1 MKTWKIRGLALAACL
16 AFVTTACES
25 KNDDVADRRPTA
37 TVAVTGADGRGDAD
51 NGGVSYGAEDAASET
66 AYKSEARESNR
77 RDASDNEGS
86 DRKSDKKDKS
96 HKKGESGQKDKSDKK
111 HESEK
116 EGKPEQKDKSDKKG
130 DSEREGESGQ
140 KDKLHKK
147 GESDKREGG
156 KAGSG
161 ASKISTSGNYYFDDD
176 DDEIVTPDGTLVGED
191 DPVTVVKAHNGV
203 ARIFS
208 SGGTVR
214 VEGDV
219 EEIAV
224 YGSDVDVVADSAA
237 KVRIL
242 GSDVDVFVRSVS
254 SVRFDGSDND
264 VRWTDGPM
272 PSVTDNGAENE
283 IRRARPAPAR

>member
-37 TVAVTGADGRGDAD
+37 TVAVTGADGRDAD
-51 NGGVSYGAEDAASET
+51 NGGVSYGADDAASET

-86 DRKSDKKDKS
+86 GRKLDKKGEPDQKDKS
-96 HKKGESGQKDKSDKK
+96 HKKGES
-111 HESEK
+111 
-116 EGKPEQKDKSDKKG
+116 
-130 DSEREGESGQ
+130 
-140 KDKLHKK
+140 
-147 GESDKREGG
+147 DKRKGG

-161 ASKISTSGNYYFDDD
+161 SSERSASRNYYLDDD
-176 DDEIVTPDGTLVGED
+176 DDEIVTPDGTLIGED
-191 DPVTVVKAHNGV
+191 DPVTVVKAHDGV
-203 ARIFS
+203 ARISS
-208 SGGTVR
+208 SGGIVR

-283 IRRARPAPAR
+283 IRRARPVPAR

>member
-37 TVAVTGADGRGDAD
+37 TVAVTGADGRDAD
-51 NGGVSYGAEDAASET
+51 NGGVSYGADDAASET
-66 AYKSEARESNR
+66 AHKSEARESNR

-86 DRKSDKKDKS
+86 DRKSDKIDKS
-96 HKKGESGQKDKSDKK
+96 HKKGES
-111 HESEK
+111 
-116 EGKPEQKDKSDKKG
+116 EQKDKSDKKG

-140 KDKLHKK
+140 KDK
-147 GESDKREGG
+147 SDKREGG
-156 KAGSG
+156 KAGPGSSERS
-161 ASKISTSGNYYFDDD
+161 ASGNYYFDDD
-176 DDEIVTPDGTLVGED
+176 DDEIVTPDGTLIGED
-191 DPVTVVKAHNGV
+191 DPVTVVKAPNGV
-203 ARIFS
+203 ARISS
-208 SGGTVR
+208 SGGIVR

-219 EEIAV
+219 KEIVV
-224 YGSDVDVVADSAA
+224 YGSDVVADSAA

-272 PSVTDNGAENE
+272 PSATDNGAENE

>member
-25 KNDDVADRRPTA
+25 KNVDVADRRPTA
-37 TVAVTGADGRGDAD
+37 TVALTEADGRGGAGH
-51 NGGVSYGAEDAASET
+51 GGDSYGSDDAASET
-66 AYKSEARESNR
+66 AYKSEARESDR
-77 RDASDNEGS
+77 RNASDDERS
-86 DRKSDKKDKS
+86 DRKSDK
-96 HKKGESGQKDKSDKK
+96 KDKSDKK

-116 EGKPEQKDKSDKKG
+116 EGKPEQKDKS
-130 DSEREGESGQ
+130 
-140 KDKLHKK
+140 HKK

-156 KAGSG
+156 KAGPGSSERS
-161 ASKISTSGNYYFDDD
+161 ASGNYYFDDD
-176 DDEIVTPDGTLVGED
+176 DDEIVTPDGTLIGED

-203 ARIFS
+203 ARISF
-208 SGGTVR
+208 SGGIVR

-219 EEIAV
+219 KEIAV

-237 KVRIL
+237 KVRVL

-254 SVRFDGSDND
+254 SVHFDGSDND

-272 PSVTDNGAENE
+272 PSATDNGAENE

>member
-25 KNDDVADRRPTA
+25 KNVDVADRRPTA
-37 TVAVTGADGRGDAD
+37 TVALTEADGRGGAG
-51 NGGVSYGAEDAASET
+51 NGGDSYGSDDAASET

-77 RDASDNEGS
+77 RDALDEEKS
-86 DRKSDKKDKS
+86 DRKSDQKDKSDKKGKSDKKDESDKKDKS
-96 HKKGESGQKDKSDKK
+96 DKKGESGQKDKSDK
-111 HESEK
+111 
-116 EGKPEQKDKSDKKG
+116 
-130 DSEREGESGQ
+130 
-140 KDKLHKK
+140 
-147 GESDKREGG
+147 REGG

-161 ASKISTSGNYYFDDD
+161 SSERSASGNYYFDDD
-176 DDEIVTPDGTLVGED
+176 DDEIVTPDGTLIGED

-203 ARIFS
+203 ARISS
-208 SGGTVR
+208 SGGIVR

-219 EEIAV
+219 EEIDV

-237 KVRIL
+237 KVRIS
-242 GSDVDVFVRSVS
+242 GADVDIFVRSVS
-254 SVRFDGSDND
+254 SVHFDGSDND
-264 VRWTDGPM
+264 VRWTEGPM

>member
-37 TVAVTGADGRGDAD
+37 TVAVTGADGRDAD
-51 NGGVSYGAEDAASET
+51 NGGVSYGADDAASET

-86 DRKSDKKDKS
+86 DRKSDKKDES
-96 HKKGESGQKDKSDKK
+96 HKKGESGQKDKS
-111 HESEK
+111 
-116 EGKPEQKDKSDKKG
+116 
-130 DSEREGESGQ
+130 
-140 KDKLHKK
+140 HKRK
-147 GESDKREGG
+147 GG

-161 ASKISTSGNYYFDDD
+161 SSERSASRNYYLDDD
-176 DDEIVTPDGTLVGED
+176 DDEIVTPDGTLIGED

-203 ARIFS
+203 ARISS
-208 SGGTVR
+208 SGGIVR

-283 IRRARPAPAR
+283 IRRARPVPAR

>member
-37 TVAVTGADGRGDAD
+37 TVALTEADGRGDAD
-51 NGGVSYGAEDAASET
+51 NGGVSYGADDAASET

-86 DRKSDKKDKS
+86 DRKSDKKDES
-96 HKKGESGQKDKSDKK
+96 HKKGESGQKDKS
-111 HESEK
+111 
-116 EGKPEQKDKSDKKG
+116 
-130 DSEREGESGQ
+130 
-140 KDKLHKK
+140 HKK
-147 GESDKREGG
+147 GESDKRESG

-161 ASKISTSGNYYFDDD
+161 SSEKSASRNYYFDDD
-176 DDEIVTPDGTLVGED
+176 DDEIVTPDGTFVGED

-203 ARIFS
+203 APISS
-208 SGGTVR
+208 SGGIVR

-219 EEIAV
+219 KEIDV

-237 KVRIL
+237 KVRIS
-242 GSDVDVFVRSVS
+242 GADVDVFVRSVS
-254 SVRFDGSDND
+254 SVHFDGSDND

>member
-37 TVAVTGADGRGDAD
+37 TVALTEADGRGVAG
-51 NGGVSYGAEDAASET
+51 NGGVSYGADDAASET

-86 DRKSDKKDKS
+86 DRKSDKK
-96 HKKGESGQKDKSDKK
+96 GEPGQKDKS
-111 HESEK
+111 
-116 EGKPEQKDKSDKKG
+116 
-130 DSEREGESGQ
+130 
-140 KDKLHKK
+140 HKK

-161 ASKISTSGNYYFDDD
+161 TSKRSASRNYYLDDD
-176 DDEIVTPDGTLVGED
+176 DDEIVTPDGTLIGED

-203 ARIFS
+203 ARISS
-208 SGGTVR
+208 SGGIVR

>member
-37 TVAVTGADGRGDAD
+37 TVAVTGADGRDAD
-51 NGGVSYGAEDAASET
+51 NGGVSYGADNAASET

-86 DRKSDKKDKS
+86 DRKSDKKDES
-96 HKKGESGQKDKSDKK
+96 HKKGESGQKDKLHK
-111 HESEK
+111 
-116 EGKPEQKDKSDKKG
+116 KDKS
-130 DSEREGESGQ
+130 
-140 KDKLHKK
+140 H
-147 GESDKREGG
+147 KREDG

-161 ASKISTSGNYYFDDD
+161 SSERSASGNYYFDDD
-176 DDEIVTPDGTLVGED
+176 DDEIVTPDGTFVGED
-191 DPVTVVKAHNGV
+191 DPVTVVKAHDGV
-203 ARIFS
+203 ARISS
-208 SGGTVR
+208 SGGIVR

>member
-37 TVAVTGADGRGDAD
+37 TVAVTGADGRDAD
-51 NGGVSYGAEDAASET
+51 NGGVSYGADDAASET

-77 RDASDNEGS
+77 RDVSDDERS

-96 HKKGESGQKDKSDKK
+96 DKK
-111 HESEK
+111 
-116 EGKPEQKDKSDKKG
+116 GKPEQKDKS
-130 DSEREGESGQ
+130 
-140 KDKLHKK
+140 HKK

-161 ASKISTSGNYYFDDD
+161 SSERSASRNYYFDDD
-176 DDEIVTPDGTLVGED
+176 DDEIVTPDGTLIGED
-191 DPVTVVKAHNGV
+191 DPVTVVKAPNGV
-203 ARIFS
+203 ARISS
-208 SGGTVR
+208 SGGIVR

-219 EEIAV
+219 KEIAV

-272 PSVTDNGAENE
+272 PSATDNGAENE
-283 IRRARPAPAR
+283 IRRARPVPAR

>member
-25 KNDDVADRRPTA
+25 KNVDVADRRPTA
-37 TVAVTGADGRGDAD
+37 TVALTEADGRGGAG
-51 NGGVSYGAEDAASET
+51 NGGDSYGSDDAASET

-77 RDASDNEGS
+77 RDASDDERS
-86 DRKSDKKDKS
+86 DRKSDK
-96 HKKGESGQKDKSDKK
+96 KDKSDKK

-116 EGKPEQKDKSDKKG
+116 EGKPEQKDKS
-130 DSEREGESGQ
+130 
-140 KDKLHKK
+140 HKK

-161 ASKISTSGNYYFDDD
+161 PSERSASRNYYFDDD
-176 DDEIVTPDGTLVGED
+176 DDEIVTPDGTLIGED

-203 ARIFS
+203 ARISS
-208 SGGTVR
+208 SGGIVR

-219 EEIAV
+219 KEIAV

-272 PSVTDNGAENE
+272 PSATDNGAENE

>member
-25 KNDDVADRRPTA
+25 KNVDVADRRPTA
-37 TVAVTGADGRGDAD
+37 TVALTEADGRGGAD
-51 NGGVSYGAEDAASET
+51 NGGDSYGSDDAASET

-86 DRKSDKKDKS
+86 GRKSDKKS
-96 HKKGESGQKDKSDKK
+96 EPGQKDKSDKK
-111 HESEK
+111 DRSHKKGGSD
-116 EGKPEQKDKSDKKG
+116 QKDKS
-130 DSEREGESGQ
+130 
-140 KDKLHKK
+140 HKK

-156 KAGSG
+156 KAGPGSSERS
-161 ASKISTSGNYYFDDD
+161 ASGNYYFDDD
-176 DDEIVTPDGTLVGED
+176 DDEIVTPDGTLIGED

-203 ARIFS
+203 ARISS
-208 SGGTVR
+208 SGGIVR

-219 EEIAV
+219 KEIAV

-254 SVRFDGSDND
+254 SVHFDGSDND

-272 PSVTDNGAENE
+272 PSATDNGAENE

>member
-25 KNDDVADRRPTA
+25 KNVDVADRRPTA
-37 TVAVTGADGRGDAD
+37 TVALTEADGRGGAGH
-51 NGGVSYGAEDAASET
+51 GGDSYGSDDAASET
-66 AYKSEARESNR
+66 AYKSEARESDR
-77 RDASDNEGS
+77 RNASDDERS
-86 DRKSDKKDKS
+86 DRKSDK
-96 HKKGESGQKDKSDKK
+96 KDKSDKK

-116 EGKPEQKDKSDKKG
+116 EGKPDQKDKS
-130 DSEREGESGQ
+130 
-140 KDKLHKK
+140 HKK

-156 KAGSG
+156 KAGPGSSERS
-161 ASKISTSGNYYFDDD
+161 ASGNYYFDDD
-176 DDEIVTPDGTLVGED
+176 DDEIVTPDGTLIGED

-203 ARIFS
+203 ARISS
-208 SGGTVR
+208 SGGIVR

-219 EEIAV
+219 KEIAV

-254 SVRFDGSDND
+254 SVHFDGSDND

-272 PSVTDNGAENE
+272 PSATDNGAENE

>member
-25 KNDDVADRRPTA
+25 KNDGVADRRPTA
-37 TVAVTGADGRGDAD
+37 TVSLTEADGRGGAGH
-51 NGGVSYGAEDAASET
+51 GGDSYGSDDAASET
-66 AYKSEARESNR
+66 AYKSEARESDR
-77 RDASDNEGS
+77 RNASDDERS
-86 DRKSDKKDKS
+86 DRKSDK
-96 HKKGESGQKDKSDKK
+96 KDKSDKK

-116 EGKPEQKDKSDKKG
+116 EGKPEQKDKS
-130 DSEREGESGQ
+130 
-140 KDKLHKK
+140 HKK

-156 KAGSG
+156 KAGPGSSERS
-161 ASKISTSGNYYFDDD
+161 ASGNYYFDDD
-176 DDEIVTPDGTLVGED
+176 DDEIVTPDGTLIGED
-191 DPVTVVKAHNGV
+191 DPVTVVKAPNGV
-203 ARIFS
+203 ARISS
-208 SGGTVR
+208 SGGIVR

-219 EEIAV
+219 KEIAV

>member
-25 KNDDVADRRPTA
+25 KNVDVADRRPTA
-37 TVAVTGADGRGDAD
+37 TVALTEADGRGGAG
-51 NGGVSYGAEDAASET
+51 NGGVSYGIDDAASET
-66 AYKSEARESNR
+66 AYKSEARESDR
-77 RDASDNEGS
+77 RDVSDDERS
-86 DRKSDKKDKS
+86 DRKSDK
-96 HKKGESGQKDKSDKK
+96 KDKSDKK

-116 EGKPEQKDKSDKKG
+116 EGKPEQKDKS
-130 DSEREGESGQ
+130 
-140 KDKLHKK
+140 HKK

-161 ASKISTSGNYYFDDD
+161 SSERSASRNYYFDDD
-176 DDEIVTPDGTLVGED
+176 DDEIVTPDGTLIGED

-203 ARIFS
+203 ARISS
-208 SGGTVR
+208 SGGIVR

-219 EEIAV
+219 KEIAV

-272 PSVTDNGAENE
+272 PSATDNGAENE

>member
-25 KNDDVADRRPTA
+25 KNDDVADRRPTG
-37 TVAVTGADGRGDAD
+37 TVAGADGRGGGG
-51 NGGVSYGAEDAASET
+51 NGGVSYGVDDAASET

-86 DRKSDKKDKS
+86 DRKSDKKSEPGQKDKS
-96 HKKGESGQKDKSDKK
+96 HKKGESGQKDKS
-111 HESEK
+111 
-116 EGKPEQKDKSDKKG
+116 
-130 DSEREGESGQ
+130 
-140 KDKLHKK
+140 HKK

-156 KAGSG
+156 KAGPGSSERS
-161 ASKISTSGNYYFDDD
+161 ASRNYYFDDD
-176 DDEIVTPDGTLVGED
+176 DDEIVTPDGTLIGED

-203 ARIFS
+203 AHISS
-208 SGGTVR
+208 SGGIVR

-272 PSVTDNGAENE
+272 PSATDNGAENE

>member
-25 KNDDVADRRPTA
+25 KNVDVADRRPTA
-37 TVAVTGADGRGDAD
+37 TVALTEADGRGGAG
-51 NGGVSYGAEDAASET
+51 NGGVSYGSDDAASET

-77 RDASDNEGS
+77 RDVSDDERS

-96 HKKGESGQKDKSDKK
+96 HKKDGSDQKDKS
-111 HESEK
+111 
-116 EGKPEQKDKSDKKG
+116 
-130 DSEREGESGQ
+130 
-140 KDKLHKK
+140 HKK

-156 KAGSG
+156 KAGPGSSERS
-161 ASKISTSGNYYFDDD
+161 ASRNYYFDDD
-176 DDEIVTPDGTLVGED
+176 DDEIVTPDGTLIGED

-203 ARIFS
+203 ARISS
-208 SGGTVR
+208 SGGIVR

-254 SVRFDGSDND
+254 SVHFDGSDND

-283 IRRARPAPAR
+283 IHRARPAPAR

>member
-25 KNDDVADRRPTA
+25 KNVDVADRRPTA
-37 TVAVTGADGRGDAD
+37 TVALTGADGRDAD

-66 AYKSEARESNR
+66 AHKSEARESNR

-86 DRKSDKKDKS
+86 DRKSDKIDKS
-96 HKKGESGQKDKSDKK
+96 HKKDGSDQKDKS
-111 HESEK
+111 
-116 EGKPEQKDKSDKKG
+116 
-130 DSEREGESGQ
+130 
-140 KDKLHKK
+140 HKK

-156 KAGSG
+156 KAGPGSSERS
-161 ASKISTSGNYYFDDD
+161 ASGNYYFDDD
-176 DDEIVTPDGTLVGED
+176 DDEIVTPDGTLIGED

-203 ARIFS
+203 ARISS
-208 SGGTVR
+208 SGGIVR

-219 EEIAV
+219 KEIAV

-254 SVRFDGSDND
+254 SVHFDGSDND

-272 PSVTDNGAENE
+272 PSATDNGAENE

>member
-37 TVAVTGADGRGDAD
+37 TVAVTGADGRDAD

-66 AYKSEARESNR
+66 AHKSEARESNR

-86 DRKSDKKDKS
+86 DRKSDKIDKS
-96 HKKGESGQKDKSDKK
+96 HKKGES
-111 HESEK
+111 
-116 EGKPEQKDKSDKKG
+116 EQKDKSDKKG

-140 KDKLHKK
+140 KDK
-147 GESDKREGG
+147 SDKREGG
-156 KAGSG
+156 KAGPGSSERS
-161 ASKISTSGNYYFDDD
+161 ASGNYYFDDD
-176 DDEIVTPDGTLVGED
+176 DDEIVTPDGTLIGED

-203 ARIFS
+203 ARISS
-208 SGGTVR
+208 SGGIVR

-219 EEIAV
+219 EEIDV

-237 KVRIL
+237 KVRIS

-254 SVRFDGSDND
+254 SVHFDGSDND
-264 VRWTDGPM
+264 VRWTDGPL